1 MQKFLD
7 KMEALR
13 SDANGINSIKGLA
26 SLYIDFISNPDQVA
40 TLLANRNDDLNVT
53 GKELIEALTSKLSR
67 DIAIEKG
74 KDAILNLMHAKIDT
88 FKWDYIY
95 VDEEIEYLE
104 DTIEQSYKLV
114 GLANQQDLFTRKAE
128 YNANALAKEYILKK
142 GSEVLASKISL
153 SGDTTQ
159 SAQQF
164 ISKLV
169 TVMNKVG
176 SVSISEV
183 EEAVIRHK
191 NNHEMLVKDFDVYI
205 ANKTIPSVT
214 LETDEPNE
222 VDVLVSEKDFIP
234 YISQQTFEE
243 RSFVESLDALIDAVP
258 EASRR
263 IYSIANDFK
272 EYIDK
277 VDLPKDKFVK
287 YGDMFTDLLKFYQEN
302 AVTPEELVNSCSVYC
317 NMLNN
322 LIVSDNNLINV
333 LRRYNRII
341 TNHIVLFVYI
351 GKLLDL
357 ILVSGLI
364 VKDGDKNPY
373 AAKKAR
379 KEELA
384 KQLGELN
391 TIELLKQEGKE
402 VPVDG
407 TPATED
413 LSTSILDLL
422 ESGRS
427 RNKVVTPKN
436 IKVIE
441 EALGTKLPSELIEYL
456 TKYGYLACDHMELY
470 GASDDN
476 LETSD
481 LVKQTLYLRND
492 MNVRKDLIAI
502 EWVGE
507 SEYRLID
514 KNNIVWVANFETNK
528 LVSTGKKLFKYIE
541 DTVKEI
547 RSFKDKRDGYTA
559 EDIEPITEKELAE
572 TERKIGMKL
581 PKDFREFILKC
592 NGGYFVNQR
601 IGNEVAERISDYRL
615 VPWRENSSDIKIL
628 WEIKL
633 LNEYI
638 EEENSENRNK
648 FKLKVNTCLPVG
660 DNGFGDMYFITTDTK
675 KVYLMNHETGNAT
688 LIANSFTE
696 FYKKLEPL
704 DD

>member
-128 YNANALAKEYILKK
+128 YNANALAKEYVLKK
-142 GSEVLASKISL
+142 GSEVLASKISI

-263 IYSIANDFK
+263 IYSLANDFK

-413 LSTSILDLL
+413 LT
-422 ESGRS
+422 
-427 RNKVVTPKN
+427 T
-436 IKVIE
+436 IK
-441 EALGTKLPSELIEYL
+441 
-456 TKYGYLACDHMELY
+456 
-470 GASDDN
+470 
-476 LETSD
+476 
-481 LVKQTLYLRND
+481 
-492 MNVRKDLIAI
+492 
-502 EWVGE
+502 
-507 SEYRLID
+507 
-514 KNNIVWVANFETNK
+514 
-528 LVSTGKKLFKYIE
+528 
-541 DTVKEI
+541 
-547 RSFKDKRDGYTA
+547 GYTA

>member
-128 YNANALAKEYILKK
+128 YNANTLAKEYILKK

-214 LETDEPNE
+214 LETDESND
-222 VDVLVSEKDFIP
+222 VDMLVSEKDFIP

-407 TPATED
+407 APATED
-413 LSTSILDLL
+413 LST
-422 ESGRS
+422 
-427 RNKVVTPKN
+427 
-436 IKVIE
+436 
-441 EALGTKLPSELIEYL
+441 TK
-456 TKYGYLACDHMELY
+456 
-470 GASDDN
+470 
-476 LETSD
+476 
-481 LVKQTLYLRND
+481 
-492 MNVRKDLIAI
+492 
-502 EWVGE
+502 
-507 SEYRLID
+507 
-514 KNNIVWVANFETNK
+514 
-528 LVSTGKKLFKYIE
+528 
-541 DTVKEI
+541 
-547 RSFKDKRDGYTA
+547 GYTA

-704 DD
+704 KD

>member
-128 YNANALAKEYILKK
+128 YNANALAKEYVLKK
-142 GSEVLASKISL
+142 GSEVLASKISI

-214 LETDEPNE
+214 LESDESND
-222 VDVLVSEKDFIP
+222 VDMLVSEKDFIP

-413 LSTSILDLL
+413 LST
-422 ESGRS
+422 
-427 RNKVVTPKN
+427 
-436 IKVIE
+436 
-441 EALGTKLPSELIEYL
+441 TK
-456 TKYGYLACDHMELY
+456 
-470 GASDDN
+470 
-476 LETSD
+476 
-481 LVKQTLYLRND
+481 
-492 MNVRKDLIAI
+492 
-502 EWVGE
+502 
-507 SEYRLID
+507 
-514 KNNIVWVANFETNK
+514 
-528 LVSTGKKLFKYIE
+528 
-541 DTVKEI
+541 
-547 RSFKDKRDGYTA
+547 GYTA
-559 EDIEPITEKELAE
+559 KDIEPITEKELAE

-638 EEENSENRNK
+638 EEENSESRNK

-675 KVYLMNHETGNAT
+675 KIYLMNHETGNAT

>member
-53 GKELIEALTSKLSR
+53 DKELIKALTSKLSR

-142 GSEVLASKISL
+142 GSEVLASKISI

-214 LETDEPNE
+214 LESDESND
-222 VDVLVSEKDFIP
+222 VDMLVSEKDFIP

-402 VPVDG
+402 VPADG

-413 LSTSILDLL
+413 LST
-422 ESGRS
+422 
-427 RNKVVTPKN
+427 
-436 IKVIE
+436 
-441 EALGTKLPSELIEYL
+441 TK
-456 TKYGYLACDHMELY
+456 
-470 GASDDN
+470 
-476 LETSD
+476 
-481 LVKQTLYLRND
+481 
-492 MNVRKDLIAI
+492 
-502 EWVGE
+502 
-507 SEYRLID
+507 
-514 KNNIVWVANFETNK
+514 
-528 LVSTGKKLFKYIE
+528 
-541 DTVKEI
+541 
-547 RSFKDKRDGYTA
+547 GYTA